1 MSFQVSGYNA
11 FYEGWLARVFGLP
24 KVCMAP
30 EDLEAWITGWETAD
44 ETGPAMF
51 IALREEITRNLGHVI
66 IKEVPA

>member
-1 MSFQVSGYNA
+1 MSFQVSGCNA

-24 KVCMAP
+24 KVCMAS

-66 IKEVPA
+66 IKEVPI